1 MVNVNLMLSECKF
14 LVSLENQFQ
23 KIISMK
29 AQVILIFLFV
39 FCFAFSYGQTTK
51 VERTTSPQQIKLT
64 QFHANGEVAQQGH
77 ILRNKLDGVWESF
90 DADGKKIAV
99 GNYDNGIKVGTWFF
113 WTDVQLIEVE
123 FTNNKVQEVIYWNT
137 SERTASR

>member
-1 MVNVNLMLSECKF
+1 M
-14 LVSLENQFQ
+14 ENQFQ
-23 KIISMK
+23 EIISMK

-39 FCFAFSYGQTTK
+39 FCFAFSYSQTTK

>member
-1 MVNVNLMLSECKF
+1 MINVNLMLSECKF

-99 GNYDNGIKVGTWFF
+99 GNYDNGIKVGIWFF
-113 WTDVQLIEVE
+113 WIDVQLIEVE

>member
-1 MVNVNLMLSECKF
+1 
-14 LVSLENQFQ
+14 
-23 KIISMK
+23 MK

>member
-1 MVNVNLMLSECKF
+1 MLSECKF

>member
-1 MVNVNLMLSECKF
+1 MINVNLMLSECKF

-113 WTDVQLIEVE
+113 WTDEQLIEVE
-123 FTNNKVQEVIYWNT
+123 FTNNKVQDVIYWNT

>member
-1 MVNVNLMLSECKF
+1 M
-14 LVSLENQFQ
+14 ENHPQ
-23 KIISMK
+23 KIIGMK
-29 AQVILIFLFV
+29 AQIILISLFV
-39 FCFAFSYGQTTK
+39 FGFAFSYGQTTK

-90 DADGKKIAV
+90 DAAGKKIAV
-99 GNYDNGIKVGTWFF
+99 GNYDNGIKTGTWFF
-113 WTDVQLIEVE
+113 WTDEQLIEVE

>member
-1 MVNVNLMLSECKF
+1 MINVNLMLSECKF

-39 FCFAFSYGQTTK
+39 FCFAFSYSQTTK